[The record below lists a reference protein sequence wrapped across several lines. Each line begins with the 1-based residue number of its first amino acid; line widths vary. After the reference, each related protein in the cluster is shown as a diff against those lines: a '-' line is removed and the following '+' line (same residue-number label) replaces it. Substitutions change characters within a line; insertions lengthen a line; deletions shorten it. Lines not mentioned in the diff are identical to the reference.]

1 LQTNCPPL
9 NFESEGRMTPE
20 TIMMKEIAAEV
31 EAKLM
36 EEYGYV
42 GVAEGDTLIML
53 NSGNTKTITVKIEVK
68 S

>member
-1 LQTNCPPL
+1 
-9 NFESEGRMTPE
+9 MTPE